1 MTADVRGCKYNKKK
15 HKKVASRGGKGCKQ
29 KKAKKGLKQEFL

>member
-1 MTADVRGCKYNKKK
+1 MTSYVQGCKYNKKK

-29 KKAKKGLKQEFL
+29 KKAKKGLKQGFL